1 MNKRSWVIYLAFIF
15 IIISLGWF
23 AFRWLNPTLI
33 VTEDG
38 FQNYLWTFRSLD
50 IITQL
55 LLMFA
60 GALGIAA
67 LLPNEE
73 DDA

>member
-1 MNKRSWVIYLAFIF
+1 MNKRSWVIYLAFVF
-15 IIISLGWF
+15 ILISLGWF

-33 VTEDG
+33 VEEDG
-38 FQNYLWTFRSLD
+38 FQDYLWTYRSLD
-50 IITQL
+50 IITQV

>member
-1 MNKRSWVIYLAFIF
+1 MNKRSWVIYFAFVF
-15 IIISLGWF
+15 ILISLGWF

-33 VTEDG
+33 VEADG
-38 FQNYLWTFRSLD
+38 FQDYLWTYRSLD

>member
-1 MNKRSWVIYLAFIF
+1 MNKRSWVIYLALV
-15 IIISLGWF
+15 IILISLGWF

-33 VTEDG
+33 VKEDG
-38 FQNYLWTFRSLD
+38 FQEYLWTYRSLD
-50 IITQL
+50 IITQV